1 MRTEGQVLTIL
12 AGLAIL
18 LLLGLVLLATGG

>member
-1 MRTEGQVLTIL
+1 MRADGQVLTIL

-18 LLLGLVLLATGG
+18 LLLGLLLLATGD